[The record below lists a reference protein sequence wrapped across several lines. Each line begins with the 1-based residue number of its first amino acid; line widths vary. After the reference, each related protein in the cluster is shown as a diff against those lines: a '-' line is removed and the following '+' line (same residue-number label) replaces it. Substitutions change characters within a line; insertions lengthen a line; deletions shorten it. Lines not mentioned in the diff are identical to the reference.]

1 MTDGLFAGR
10 YELAELLGHGG
21 MARVHRA
28 RDIRM
33 GRTVAVKTLLPDLA
47 GDPDARRR
55 FAREAQA
62 AGALNHPGI
71 VTVHDQDEVRDGDEV
86 VPYLVMEYVRGGTLS
101 QLVRQA
107 VYFAPE
113 RAARI
118 ACDILD
124 ALAHAHS
131 RGTVHRDVKP
141 ANVMVTTEGVIKV
154 ADFGI
159 ARVLDTDSRLT
170 TTGSA
175 IGTPSYMSPE
185 QVNGAEV
192 DARSDVY
199 AVGCVLTE
207 LLTGR
212 PPFTD
217 GNPLNLMYWHVH
229 TPPPAPSARN
239 VRVPRELDALVLTA
253 LAKDPADRHFDAAV
267 FRDRLRS
274 WLTVSGHAALLAGPA
289 VPPGEDSATR
299 PLGGGADPR
308 ATFGAG
314 AGLPSFPAASGG
326 RTPSGAGS
334 RIPPAPATPP
344 STPPAP
350 SPPSTPPAPS
360 TPSAA
365 AAPSTPSAA
374 AAPSP
379 PPRTANPFGTAPE
392 PTPPPSAPAEHPA
405 YALKPQVPL
414 PPPYHPGTPPPLN
427 STGGTG
433 EFDPARRARRR
444 WIAGVSGLAVVAVA
458 ATVTFVFAPIGG
470 GGGDPTPTPPTGSNR
485 PTGTSVQ
492 EAALKLHGGKE
503 GTGYSGGL
511 DGVVKPSATRGGTL
525 QLAASSAEDGMLD
538 PARTYAQPSW
548 NLQRLYLRKLVDY
561 APVPGA
567 AGRKLLP
574 DLATD
579 TGRVSSDG
587 RTWTFTLKPG
597 LTYENGARITSQD
610 IKYGIERTFDR
621 SVFAAGPSYFVD
633 LLDQGQNYPGP
644 YKDSDPHKLGL
655 RSITTPDASTV
666 VFTLAKPFAD
676 FRYVLAMSMAAPVP
690 PTADKNDGKDFQNH
704 PLSSGP
710 YKIASYVANS
720 SLHMVRNPDWK
731 QSTDLV
737 HSALPDAIDLRIYAS
752 QDSVENA
759 LLSGDVD
766 LDLNGQTLSDSAEAR
781 VLNDASL
788 KDHADLAYTGATR
801 YLSLQTDIAP
811 FTNNACRRAIQYAVD
826 RSQIRAVLGG
836 QYEGGDVATTM
847 LPPVVD
853 GYDPNAHP
861 YGYTDGAAYPTQAKL
876 QLTDCGKPGGFDV
889 TLAGPSNSPR
899 LTEAMTVIQHT
910 LAAVGIKVKIVQVDT
925 ATYYATLDSPA
936 KLKQAGWGMAL
947 TVWAADWPTGGGFLR
962 TLIQPGSPS
971 NYAGL
976 DDSDL
981 NAIAAK
987 ADTLTDPAAA
997 ADQWKDADATLMRDS
1012 VMVPLVYTRH
1022 LVYRGSRLTNAYQ
1035 QQVLGGIDLTA
1046 LGVRP

>member
-28 RDIRM
+28 RDTRM
-33 GRTVAVKTLLPDLA
+33 GRTVAVKTLLPELA

-86 VPYLVMEYVRGGTLS
+86 VPYLVMEYVRGATLS
-101 QLVRQA
+101 QLTRQA

-113 RAARI
+113 RAVRI

-141 ANVMVTTEGVIKV
+141 ANVMVTSEGVIKV

-159 ARVLDTDSRLT
+159 ARVLASDSRLT

-185 QVNGAEV
+185 QINGAEV

-239 VRVPRELDALVLTA
+239 PRVPREVDELVLTA
-253 LAKDPADRHFDAAV
+253 LAKDPAARHFDAAV

-274 WLTVSGHAALLAGPA
+274 WLTVSGHSALLAGPA

-314 AGLPSFPAASGG
+314 GGLPALPAASGP
-326 RTPSGAGS
+326 RTPPGPGAQT
-334 RIPPAPATPP
+334 PPAPATPP
-344 STPPAP
+344 AASTP
-350 SPPSTPPAPS
+350 PS
-360 TPSAA
+360 TPSAPA
-365 AAPSTPSAA
+365 T
-374 AAPSP
+374 P
-379 PPRTANPFGTAPE
+379 PPRTPNPFGAAPE
-392 PTPPPSAPAEHPA
+392 STPLPSGPAEHPA

-427 STGGTG
+427 GPSGTG

-444 WIAGVSGLAVVAVA
+444 WIAGVSGFAVVAVA
-458 ATVTFVFAPIGG
+458 ATVTFVFVPMGG
-470 GGGDPTPTPPTGSNR
+470 GGGDPSPTSPTGSHR
-485 PTGTSVQ
+485 PTGTAVK

-503 GTGYSGGL
+503 GTGYDGGL
-511 DGVVKPSATRGGTL
+511 DGVVKPSSTKGGTL

-538 PARTYAQPSW
+538 PARTYVQPSW

-561 APVPGA
+561 APVPGPG
-567 AGRKLLP
+567 GRKLVA

-587 RTWTFTLKPG
+587 RTWTFTLKSG
-597 LTYENGARITSQD
+597 LSYENGAPITSQD

-621 SVFAAGPSYFVD
+621 SVFGSGPSYFVD
-633 LLDQGQNYPGP
+633 LLDQGQHYPGP
-644 YKDSDPHKLGL
+644 YKDSDPDKLGL
-655 RSITTPDASTV
+655 RSVHTPDASTI

-676 FRYVLAMSMAAPVP
+676 FRYVLAMSIAAPVP
-690 PTADKNDGKDFQNH
+690 RTADKNDGKDFQDH

-710 YKIASYVANS
+710 YRVASYVENN
-720 SLHMVRNPDWK
+720 SLHLIRNPQWK
-731 QSTDLV
+731 QSTDPIR
-737 HSALPDAIDLRIYAS
+737 SALPDAIDLRVYNS
-752 QDSVENA
+752 QDAVEDA
-759 LLSGDVD
+759 LLTGSAD
-766 LDLNGQTLSDSAEAR
+766 LDLNGQTLSDGAEAR

-788 KDHADLAYTGATR
+788 KNRSDLVYTGATR
-801 YLSLQTDIAP
+801 YLTLQTDIPP
-811 FTNNACRRAIQYAVD
+811 FNNQACRTAVQYAVD
-826 RSQIRAVLGG
+826 RSQVRAALGG
-836 QYEGGDVATTM
+836 EYEGGDIASTM

-861 YGYTDGAAYPTQAKL
+861 FGYDDGAAYPTLAKQ
-876 QLTDCGKPGGFDV
+876 QLTACGKAGGFDV
-889 TLAGPSNSPR
+889 TLAGPANSPR
-899 LTEAMTVIQHT
+899 LVEAMVAVQHT
-910 LAAVGIKVKIVQVDT
+910 LAAVGIKVKIQQVET
-925 ATYYATLDSPA
+925 GTYYATLGSPS

-976 DDSDL
+976 DDSEL
-981 NAIAAK
+981 NAIAGK
-987 ADTLTDPAAA
+987 ADTLTDPAEA
-997 ADQWKDADATLMRDS
+997 ADQWKAADAALMRDS

-1035 QQVLGGIDLTA
+1035 QQVIGGIDLTA
-1046 LGVRP
+1046 LGVQP